1 MKSRFALLVGCFVLL
16 ASLPVFAGTITYSF
30 GGGGGAKAASLTF
43 GTAPTTITAYGYV
56 GSSSHDLYLKDTST
70 TEDGLGLKGQTDDEI
85 NPNQAVVFDLYN
97 LAAQGY
103 TSGTFELGSLQ
114 YHSSSDDEAA
124 VACTGGSLS
133 SSMSSYTCGSP
144 TVGDSAAVV
153 QTSTVTWSEADPY
166 VAFFTA
172 PGQTDRSGNFLVD
185 SLTAQQTTTTPEPA
199 TIFLLLPGLLLFG
212 LIYRRRTGAASL
224 VV

>member
-1 MKSRFALLVGCFVLL
+1 MKPRFALLVGCFFLL

-30 GGGGGAKAASLTF
+30 GGGGGAQGTSLSF
-43 GTAPTTITAYGYV
+43 GTTPTTITAYGYV
-56 GSSSHDLYLKDTST
+56 GSASKDLYLKDAGT
-70 TEDGLGLKGQTDDEI
+70 TEDGLGLKGTTDDEI
-85 NPNQAVVFDLYN
+85 NPNQAIVFDLYN

-114 YHSSSDDEAA
+114 YHSSSDIEAA
-124 VACTGGSLS
+124 VACTGANLS

-144 TVGDSAAVV
+144 ALGDSAAVV
-153 QTSTVTWSEADPY
+153 QTPTVTWSVADPY

-172 PGQTDRSGNFLVD
+172 STQTDASGNFLVD

-199 TIFLLLPGLLLFG
+199 TIFLLLPGLLLLG

-224 VV
+224 GV